1 MYYAKSMRD
10 LLVQTQLNIEFF
22 ESLDNF
28 HIQFIDMCFKQ
39 SVDDKMGLM
48 GNIEAYN
55 YQLFE
60 EYKLQQIEKMY
71 GVDPD
76 LLKNAA

>member
-10 LLVQTQLNIEFF
+10 LLIETQLNMEFF
-22 ESLDNF
+22 DSLDNF
-28 HIQFIDMCFKQ
+28 HLQFIDMCFKQ
-39 SVDDKMGLM
+39 SIDEKMGLM

-60 EYKLQQIEKMY
+60 EHKLIQLEKAY
-71 GVDPD
+71 GLDPEI
-76 LLKNAA
+76 LKSAA